1 MLYELWTKLF
11 SIEYPGFFQKKW
23 ISVVE
28 RWPLC
33 RGAVSGGSTV
43 TINMPLYRVLHRA
56 KNPQQQQ
63 RHHNTVAQCYTEI
76 QTALQGYTQLH
87 KVIINM
93 VTSSFETDTFC
104 LLVIIEQSRAW
115 VGGSL
120 GCAKQPGATVWGVE
134 LETRNFFEI
143 NLKLYFIFH

>member
-1 MLYELWTKLF
+1 MNKAFLN
-11 SIEYPGFFQKKW
+11 W
-23 ISVVE
+23 ISRFLPKKVDI
-28 RWPLC
+28 RC
-33 RGAVSGGSTV
+33 REVAIVPRCVSGGSTV

-76 QTALQGYTQLH
+76 QTALRGYTQLH